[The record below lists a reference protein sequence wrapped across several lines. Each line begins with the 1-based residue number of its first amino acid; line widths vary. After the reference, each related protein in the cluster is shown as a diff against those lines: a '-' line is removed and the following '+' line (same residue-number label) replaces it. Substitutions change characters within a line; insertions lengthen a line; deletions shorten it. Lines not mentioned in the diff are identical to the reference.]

1 MSSKAQTTDDGETHI
16 LSAEESSQ
24 MAQMYAIKY
33 FEEKL
38 PQVLYGRLQ
47 GSVLNLDGHEE
58 KYQTYSQ
65 LLRATQEEH
74 GKGYF
79 VVNLTLNLMINMA
92 YFEQFKCFPYGGCW
106 AKANAFE
113 ELPDPQHREAVRR
126 VLTNQL
132 ERMNP
137 AKDLVVLIEFTDAGC
152 CFGFLMGD
160 ALTTDVVDRRILA
173 MNKVHTVHP
182 DESEKTKTSQ

>member
-1 MSSKAQTTDDGETHI
+1 MSKKAQTTDDGETHI
-16 LSAEESSQ
+16 LSAEEASS

-38 PQVLYGRLQ
+38 PQVLYGKLQ
-47 GSVLNLDGHEE
+47 GTILNLDGHEE

-79 VVNLTLNLMINMA
+79 VVNLTLTLMINMDH
-92 YFEQFKCFPYGGCW
+92 FDHFPYGGCW
-106 AKANAFE
+106 SKADSFE
-113 ELPDPQHREAVRR
+113 ELKDPQHREAVRYA
-126 VLTNQL
+126 LTSQL
-132 ERMNP
+132 EKMNP
-137 AKDLVVLIEFTDAGC
+137 AKDLVVLIEFLDAGC
-152 CFGFLMGD
+152 CFGFLMGN
-160 ALTTDVVDRRILA
+160 ALTTDVMDRSILA

-182 DESEKTKTSQ
+182 NKTAESQ